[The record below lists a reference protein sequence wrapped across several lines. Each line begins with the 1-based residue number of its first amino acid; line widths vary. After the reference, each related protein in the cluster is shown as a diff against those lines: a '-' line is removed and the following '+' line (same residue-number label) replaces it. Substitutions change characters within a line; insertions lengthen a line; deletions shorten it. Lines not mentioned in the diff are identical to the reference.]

1 MSPTSADRS
10 PLLAVDDSEGN
21 ILLQAA
27 EPPPLELP
35 EPLKSEGRRLDSEPE
50 ELRPPQLRR
59 IDTDDGSAAG
69 APSSSVED
77 EEERM
82 VHEPH
87 RPTSFGSEILATSE
101 KLQSQQQQQQQE
113 EQEPSQPQSQTPT
126 VPRSS
131 PVAVPGMSWDCA
143 AATGSMDVDGD
154 DGAVRLASSA
164 PACNP
169 PDPPSPD
176 AMFVEDA
183 PASSSGS
190 GGSKPIAIGGSSRP
204 FAIEDDGAQSAIHA
218 LLALQRDDSPRA
230 MPSGQASSLPLSH
243 FSSCHE
249 TSSFETC
256 PPSPTTSA
264 LSMDSPSFGPADG
277 ASSAPASASAMASRG
292 VGPSS
297 TAARFYCRYP
307 KCGKG
312 YASTDAVRK
321 HCRQRHLEWL
331 RRLGHGCPALYC
343 RWEE

>member
-10 PLLAVDDSEGN
+10 PLLAVDNSEGN

-50 ELRPPQLRR
+50 ELRR
-59 IDTDDGSAAG
+59 IDTDDDGSAAG

-77 EEERM
+77 EEEGL
-82 VHEPH
+82 VHDPH
-87 RPTSFGSEILATSE
+87 RPTSFGSEILATSD
-101 KLQSQQQQQQQE
+101 KLQSQHHQQDE
-113 EQEPSQPQSQTPT
+113 EDSSQPPSQPQSQTPT

-131 PVAVPGMSWDCA
+131 PVAVPGMTWDGA

-154 DGAVRLASSA
+154 NGAIRLASSA
-164 PACNP
+164 PLC
-169 PDPPSPD
+169 DPPGPASAD
-176 AMFVEDA
+176 QMFDEGA
-183 PASSSGS
+183 PASS
-190 GGSKPIAIGGSSRP
+190 GGSKPIPIGGSSKP
-204 FAIEDDGAQSAIHA
+204 FAMEDDGAQGAIQA

-230 MPSGQASSLPLSH
+230 MSFGMGSQSSSLPLSH
-243 FSSCHE
+243 VSSY
-249 TSSFETC
+249 ETC
-256 PPSPTTSA
+256 PPSPTPSA
-264 LSMDSPSFGPADG
+264 LSMDSPSFRPAG

-297 TAARFYCRYP
+297 QAARFYCRYP

>member
-143 AATGSMDVDGD
+143 AATGHGCRRR
-154 DGAVRLASSA
+154 GWR
-164 PACNP
+164 C
-169 PDPPSPD
+169 
-176 AMFVEDA
+176 
-183 PASSSGS
+183 PASVVGTCV
-190 GGSKPIAIGGSSRP
+190 
-204 FAIEDDGAQSAIHA
+204 QS
-218 LLALQRDDSPRA
+218 
-230 MPSGQASSLPLSH
+230 
-243 FSSCHE
+243 
-249 TSSFETC
+249 T
-256 PPSPTTSA
+256 
-264 LSMDSPSFGPADG
+264 GPAVPGRDVR
-277 ASSAPASASAMASRG
+277 RG
-292 VGPSS
+292 RAG
-297 TAARFYCRYP
+297 
-307 KCGKG
+307 
-312 YASTDAVRK
+312 
-321 HCRQRHLEWL
+321 QQQWL
-331 RRLGHGCPALYC
+331 RR
-343 RWEE
+343 

>member
-10 PLLAVDDSEGN
+10 PLLAVDDNEGN

-50 ELRPPQLRR
+50 ELRPHQLRR
-59 IDTDDGSAAG
+59 IDTDDDGSAAG
-69 APSSSVED
+69 APSSAMD
-77 EEERM
+77 EEEGM
-82 VHEPH
+82 VHEPQ
-87 RPTSFGSEILATSE
+87 RPSSLGYEILATSE
-101 KLQSQQQQQQQE
+101 KIQSQRHQLQE
-113 EQEPSQPQSQTPT
+113 HDPSPPHSQTPT

-131 PVAVPGMSWDCA
+131 PVAVPGMAWDGA
-143 AATGSMDVDGD
+143 DAATSMDVDGE

-164 PACNP
+164 PP
-169 PDPPSPD
+169 FDPSCPLSVCLTFD
-176 AMFVEDA
+176 HSA
-183 PASSSGS
+183 PASSAAF
-190 GGSKPIAIGGSSRP
+190 GGSKPIAIAGSSSRP

-218 LLALQRDDSPRA
+218 LLALQRDDASPRA
-230 MPSGQASSLPLSH
+230 MPLGMGGQASSLPLSLV
-243 FSSCHE
+243 SSYD
-249 TSSFETC
+249 ETC
-256 PPSPTTSA
+256 PPSPTPSA
-264 LSMDSPSFGPADG
+264 FSMDSPSFGPTG
-277 ASSAPASASAMASRG
+277 AASAPASASAMASRG
-292 VGPSS
+292 VAPSS
-297 TAARFYCRYP
+297 QAARFYCRFP